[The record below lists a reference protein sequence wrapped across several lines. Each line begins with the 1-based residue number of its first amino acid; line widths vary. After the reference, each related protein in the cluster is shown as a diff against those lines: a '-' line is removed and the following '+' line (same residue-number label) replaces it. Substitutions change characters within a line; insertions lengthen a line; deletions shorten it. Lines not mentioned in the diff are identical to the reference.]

1 MYRLL
6 LTIPLVAAL
15 GACDTTDQSMA
26 AGALG
31 GALIGA
37 AVSSSDDRAKGA
49 IIGGVAGALFDLGGV
64 EQAGGAHAV
73 ILCGTG
79 QSGVAGRVAGQ
90 PS

>member
-1 MYRLL
+1 MYKLL

-15 GACDTTDQSMA
+15 AACDTTDQSMA

-49 IIGGVAGALFDLGGV
+49 IIGGVAGA
-64 EQAGGAHAV
+64 
-73 ILCGTG
+73 
-79 QSGVAGRVAGQ
+79 VAGNLIGKAPTAGDCVYQNPDGSRYVARC
-90 PS
+90 PA